1 MIQKKLCVLGA
12 SGVGKTSLI
21 KQYVEGIFSDKY
33 LTSIGVK
40 IDKKTVQLNDFNV
53 QLMLWD
59 IEGIDRYSV
68 FNPKYLRGAAVVII
82 VVDPTRP
89 QSLHE
94 GIDIANR
101 VKATKNIPIVLTLNK
116 SDLPAAEN
124 WEIIINQGSQALFEA
139 EYQTSAKQNIGIEKM
154 FFEVAKLAVIQ
165 R

>member
-124 WEIIINQGSQALFEA
+124 WEIIINQDSQALFEA
-139 EYQTSAKQNIGIEKM
+139 KYKNSAKQNIGIEKM